1 MNAVRPTHLLLLV
14 PAMAVVALLA
24 LGIVTLLGF
33 AFTNGGQYVRDVLT
47 RDDYRALLLFTHQV
61 ALIVTV
67 TCTLL
72 AYPVAAFI
80 ARAQRFRTTLLLLV
94 VMPWLVSIV
103 VRTYGWTVLLGRRG
117 AVNGLLQYLELIDR
131 PLPLLFNSFS
141 IVLGMVH
148 VLLPFMILSILAV
161 LAQIPAA
168 MTEAAASL
176 GCGPLR
182 GFIRVTLPLS
192 LPGILSGAILVYLG
206 CVGAVVTPL
215 LLGGLSEKMVGTQI
229 YTDMLT
235 FFDFPKAAA
244 MAFVLVITALAVVL
258 PVLAIER
265 TVIHRLADR
274 RRPA

>member
-1 MNAVRPTHLLLLV
+1 MKAAVSPRFLLLV
-14 PAMAVVALLA
+14 PALAVIALLL
-24 LGIVTLLGF
+24 LGVATLLGF
-33 AFTNGGQYVRDVLT
+33 AFTDGGRHVLEVLA
-47 RDDYRALLLFTHQV
+47 RDDYRSLLLFTHKV
-61 ALIVTV
+61 ALVVTV
-67 TCTLL
+67 ICALL

-94 VMPWLVSIV
+94 ILPWLVSIV

-131 PLPLLFNSFS
+131 PLPLIFNSFS
-141 IVLGMVH
+141 VILGMVH

-161 LAQIPAA
+161 LTQIPAA

-182 GFIRVTLPLS
+182 GFVRVILPLS

-244 MAFVLVITALAVVL
+244 MAFVLVVTALVVVL
-258 PVLAIER
+258 PVLAAER
-265 TVIHRLADR
+265 AVIRRLADR